1 MGFAGQIFAARV
13 AVGLAMPSPS
23 AMSQAGAV
31 VGGFASKMYQSL
43 NKKSTQAAKKQL
55 TDAQSNLSQANQQL
69 LKHTKSQ
76 DSFLAGAGAKAV
88 GRLRKLYG
96 KLGKSAVAS
105 ASAIKG
111 MKSSITSGATKTKL
125 FTNVSSDMKSAKDYE
140 NMMKN
145 FVNLSERERKG
156 VMEAFDARKLAL
168 AGMIEEAKSKGKA
181 GEAAIVLYEEELR
194 VIKLQENEFK
204 HYHKVRTNADA
215 EYAADHKKSTSKV
228 KKATKSVKEAQDN
241 LNKINEM
248 GIHIQEKMI
257 AGASAFVIEMK
268 TNFIDA
274 LKESISILTAFY
286 YKLNQNTQE
295 LIEFERELMN
305 ANSVFGVT
313 RDELFTTGD
322 TVVQFGQRF
331 GLEMQ
336 NGATGLYQLA
346 SAGLS
351 AAESMEVLT
360 ETLKL
365 SMAVQGDHNTI
376 SKLVTQTLFG
386 FDMEMNQAAIIAD
399 KFAFAI
405 QKSLIEYQDLA
416 SAVKFALPFFTTTGQ
431 SIDQLL
437 GALQVL
443 TNRALEAGIAGRGLR
458 QGLAELAESI
468 GDNTARFREFGI
480 EVTDAQGN
488 MLQLTEIAANFS
500 NVLQAGVINDTELLT
515 TLIED
520 LNVRGATA
528 FVHLVQASDEF
539 TEAVEATAN
548 AGGQLDEMVRIQN
561 ESISAQIQILKNNV
575 GLMFL
580 WRDATYEGTEY
591 LNAFH
596 KAVLTTVESLREIL
610 VVERDGVIVLT
621 AFGEAIQKLAIEGIK
636 EMRKMLDNVL
646 PLLDKFV
653 QIGALGVQVFKI
665 YLIPIKLLIGILDK
679 MGPTMAKVLISFHLM
694 NKLLPITSAL
704 NYAVQ
709 LSFMRGIPVKE
720 ADAMMTD
727 RQTVTQGGYS
737 AALFTNYL
745 INNLS
750 IKGLY
755 KRITLGIYA
764 LTIGKLRLFLEK
776 ALIVE
781 AEKKVVIH
789 GMEIP
794 LALKLM
800 HIEGQTVRQL
810 IWSNIL
816 LVKNNL
822 LSKIKAF
829 LVRKNMK
836 AYMLRNAL
844 SKQDIGMRT
853 VKLHFENLSIK
864 ALIKRWIIETKLF
877 IQSKLQL
884 AFDRAKV
891 TMDYLLY
898 AIGLQKYTLSKAQT
912 AMKRKSYVWKLRGL
926 ILDRYQAIQET
937 ILHKLKKIGFFLN
950 KKEQADRQFR
960 IAWKEYELFL
970 AQRRAAQ
977 RKKEFW
983 MRARLMMQKIKDTAI
998 DIFQNIVDMVKLV
1011 LKKAL
1016 NAAMYIGAIIL
1027 YPLMIVLKGAKAL
1040 ATIWENSADLGQFL
1054 ITVATNIAKFIYNAL
1069 TIIAVVVTIAVTAA
1083 TWLFTA
1089 ALLANPIGL
1098 IVVAVALLIIGL
1110 VVLAVKMREQFD
1122 IWTIF
1127 KMIVG
1132 HFIGMLLWPFKIVA
1146 KLFMFIGEKVAG
1158 VLEGPLFKL
1167 ALFIGHF
1174 FKMLMYYV
1182 KAAGTWFMEHLIT
1195 PIANGLSWVYNS
1207 FIKPYLIDP
1216 LVNLFSRI
1224 KGFLETLRNPLTVMW
1239 GFLRDKILTPIWNF
1253 LSNIWGV
1260 VKDIVGGIASVA
1272 SGVVG
1277 TVASWVGLQQGG
1289 YIQMA
1294 QQGAMGGG
1302 PYLVGEAGPELFVPQ
1317 GPGKVIPNK
1326 DLNTQRVKNMLS
1338 DYTAPG
1344 AGADKAF
1351 QRLGTQSI
1359 VVESLEVRKANLKQ
1373 SRLGIDSFGG
1383 YM

>member
-1 MGFAGQIFAARV
+1 MGFAGQVFAARV
-13 AVGLAMPSPS
+13 AVGLALPSPK
-23 AMSQAGAV
+23 AFSQAGSMI
-31 VGGFASKMYQSL
+31 GGFASKMYNSL
-43 NKKSTQAAKKQL
+43 NKKSVQAAQKQL
-55 TDAQSNLSQANQQL
+55 GTAKANLEKAKKNLQSHS
-69 LKHTKSQ
+69 KSQ
-76 DSFLAGAGAKAV
+76 DAFLTNAAAGAV
-88 GRLRKLYG
+88 GRLNKAYG
-96 KLGKSAVAS
+96 GLAKSAVSS
-105 ASAIKG
+105 AKAMKGLKGTITKGPIKG
-111 MKSSITSGATKTKL
+111 KL
-125 FTNVSSDMKSAKDYE
+125 FANLSSDLKDGGDYAK
-140 NMMKN
+140 MMEN
-145 FVNLSERERKG
+145 FVKLQKHERAEIFRTY
-156 VMEAFDARKLAL
+156 EARKIGLKAQIDG
-168 AGMIEEAKSKGKA
+168 ADETTKA
-181 GEAAIVLYEEELR
+181 GALVKKVATDEL
-194 VIKLQENEFK
+194 KLLNAQVAEFK
-204 HYHKVRTNADA
+204 HYDNVRKDSDA
-215 EYAADHKKSTSKV
+215 EYTVDKKRNMEAI
-228 KKATKSVKEAQDN
+228 KKATKEVEDAQEE
-241 LNKINEM
+241 LNEM
-248 GIHIQEKMI
+248 EETGIEIQKKMME
-257 AGASAFVIEMK
+257 GTSAFVTEIKTGFIE
-268 TNFIDA
+268 A
-274 LKESISILTAFY
+274 LRESVSILSAFY

-313 RDELFTTGD
+313 RDELFATGD

-386 FDMEMNQAAIIAD
+386 FDMEMNQAAVIAD
-399 KFAFAI
+399 KFAYAI

-596 KAVLTTVESLREIL
+596 KAVLTTVESLRTIL
-610 VVERDGVIVLT
+610 VVEKDGIVVLT
-621 AFGEAIQKLAIEGIK
+621 EFGAAIQKLAIEGIK

-884 AFDRAKV
+884 ALDRAKV

-1195 PIANGLSWVYNS
+1195 PIANGLSWGYNS
-1207 FIKPYLIDP
+1207 FIKPY
-1216 LVNLFSRI
+1216 
-1224 KGFLETLRNPLTVMW
+1224 
-1239 GFLRDKILTPIWNF
+1239 
-1253 LSNIWGV
+1253 
-1260 VKDIVGGIASVA
+1260 
-1272 SGVVG
+1272 
-1277 TVASWVGLQQGG
+1277 
-1289 YIQMA
+1289 
-1294 QQGAMGGG
+1294 
-1302 PYLVGEAGPELFVPQ
+1302 
-1317 GPGKVIPNK
+1317 
-1326 DLNTQRVKNMLS
+1326 
-1338 DYTAPG
+1338 
-1344 AGADKAF
+1344 
-1351 QRLGTQSI
+1351 
-1359 VVESLEVRKANLKQ
+1359 
-1373 SRLGIDSFGG
+1373 
-1383 YM
+1383 